1 LTVGILTTAGAVF
14 SQWRWGLAGLFVAG
28 GLIFGWTVADWRAKA
43 AQAADLKILLRNE
56 MERRVAADA
65 ARLAAD
71 KAAIAAQTRLTEKEA
86 EIGRRTKEVIKRIV
100 VHVPDRRDCDLGE
113 PAVGLLNRA
122 RAGLDPLPD
131 AAPEPADGRGAAR
144 PGPDPAGAPVATT
157 GN

>member
-1 LTVGILTTAGAVF
+1 MGFLKTAGAIA
-14 SQWRWGLAGLFVAG
+14 SQWRWGLMGLIVAG
-28 GLIFGWTVADWRAKA
+28 ALIFGWTASGWRYKA

-56 MERRVAADA
+56 MQRRVAADA

-71 KAAIAAQTRLTEKEA
+71 RAAIAAQARLTEKEA
-86 EIGRRTKEVIKRIV
+86 EIGRRTKETIKRIV

-113 PAVGLLNRA
+113 PAVGMLNRA

-131 AAPEPADGRGAAR
+131 AAPQPADTGRPPR
-144 PGPDPAGAPVATT
+144 PGPDPAGAAVAET

>member
-1 LTVGILTTAGAVF
+1 MDVFKTAGAVF
-14 SQWRWGLAGLFVAG
+14 SQWRWGLLGLAVAG
-28 GLIFGWTVADWRAKA
+28 ALIFGWQANGWRYKA

-56 MERRVAADA
+56 MQRRVAADA

-71 KAAIAAQTRLTEKEA
+71 RAAIAAQKRLTEKEA
-86 EIGRRTKEVIKRIV
+86 EIGRRTKETIRRIV

-113 PAVGLLNRA
+113 PAVGMLNRA

-131 AAPEPADGRGAAR
+131 AAPQPADIRRPAR
-144 PGPDPAGAPVATT
+144 PGPDPAGAAVAET